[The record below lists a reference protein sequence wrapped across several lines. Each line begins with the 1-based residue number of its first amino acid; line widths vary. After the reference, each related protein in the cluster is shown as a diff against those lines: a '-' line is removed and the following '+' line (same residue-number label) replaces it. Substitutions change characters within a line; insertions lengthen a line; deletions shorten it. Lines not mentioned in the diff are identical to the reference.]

1 MVSDYCWEPQQQIL
15 KQQPIANILSS
26 AAAVCVQVWQQGK
39 PALLCGPAGKG
50 TKSYWFPFFLLR
62 MCVYTHTELLTY
74 LCVVVA
80 VLEFSYQD
88 QHSDNHSF
96 SLGQNGGCSPCA
108 FFLISNGV
116 VGMKELEMDF
126 FFYSFIGLI
135 ERGCGRALLFMPC
148 FVCNCHLLFFFP
160 PQPADALSL
169 MMNENTVF

>member
-1 MVSDYCWEPQQQIL
+1 M
-15 KQQPIANILSS
+15 
-26 AAAVCVQVWQQGK
+26 
-39 PALLCGPAGKG
+39 
-50 TKSYWFPFFLLR
+50 
-62 MCVYTHTELLTY
+62 YTHTELLTY